1 MSYRL
6 EVINKKGN
14 YIRVETT
21 IKNNKNYLNQQLKQH
36 KPTTFRSNQLP
47 RAARKTMHGVNKY
60 INPNKKNRSLGKR
73 ERFFVAIM
81 ILQIFN

>member
-60 INPNKKNRSLGKR
+60 INPNKKIVLFYQGTIFLY
-73 ERFFVAIM
+73 RFVIG
-81 ILQIFN
+81 

>member
-6 EVINKKGN
+6 EAINKKGN

-60 INPNKKNRSLGKR
+60 INPNKKIVLLSGT
-73 ERFFVAIM
+73 
-81 ILQIFN
+81 IFCTDLLLVTQQ